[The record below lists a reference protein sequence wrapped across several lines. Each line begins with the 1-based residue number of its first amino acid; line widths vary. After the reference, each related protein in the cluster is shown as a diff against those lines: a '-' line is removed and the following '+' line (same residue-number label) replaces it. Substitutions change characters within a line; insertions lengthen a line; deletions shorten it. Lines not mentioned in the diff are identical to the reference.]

1 MDVLTTEKN
10 LGRGRAACRR
20 SALIAAS
27 GAAMALALA
36 MPAQAQTAPN
46 AQTATPE
53 ATPPGALATPP
64 SGLDPVTADSV
75 ATADQSDP
83 TGEPGSD
90 IVVTGSRITSSGFN
104 APTPTQVIGAADLQ
118 RLAQPNIFNA
128 VTQLPSL
135 QGSTGR
141 ATSVGSTSSGIQG
154 LSSFSLRGLGAIRTL
169 TLLDGQ
175 RFVGANYSGV
185 PDVSQFPQLLVQ
197 RVDVVN
203 GGASASY
210 GSDAVAGVVNFITDK
225 RFKGFKANLQGSITT
240 YGDDVGATA
249 QAAWGNSYYEDR
261 LHVVVSAEYGRQG
274 GVPNPGFGIVG
285 ANGRD
290 WYNSPAFVQT
300 GVTNT
305 PAGQPRI
312 VYVQNAQQYQYSKFG
327 LITSGPLQGIA
338 FGANGTPYQFQYGS
352 NGVPTG
358 TGAVTG
364 CTPSFCSGGDTSGVV
379 GAGTSLASKL
389 ERYNYYSRVG
399 FDFAPNNELYF
410 TFNGSRVS
418 SENSPNPGY
427 AQQANLS
434 IQCGLNNA
442 NSNPFVP
449 QSIQQACTNAGITQ
463 FQYGSALAQ
472 LGDFIEVK
480 PVRTNLRYV
489 VGANGKFRGLGS
501 EWSYDAYYQYG
512 RNYTD
517 LHVDNML
524 NISRFR
530 AAYQAI
536 RLPNGTIG
544 CASAAARAG
553 GCVPLN
559 IIGDGGVTEAALNYV
574 KPAIGPYQHTWSTQ
588 NAGAISLN
596 GQPVSTWAGPLSV
609 AFGYEYRREWYRT
622 KADPYGNGVSAAT
635 PNTADYPAD
644 PTQNTLTG
652 GNWYAGNYK
661 SGTGRYN
668 VHEGFLEL
676 DIPISNEDQLGRAN
690 INAGIRETH
699 YSTSGWIT
707 SWKVGATWDTPLTGV
722 RLRGVTSRDVRAPNL
737 SELFRT
743 PTFANATFLDPRAP
757 SQSPT
762 GGQFVQSP
770 SNTIGNTAL
779 KPETSRNTTGGFVFD
794 GSAAGFLPGFSA
806 SFDYYHIKVGG
817 IITPFSGQSAINQCF
832 LQNIAQFCSSF
843 NLDIASGPLFVNEQ
857 LFNFAQVRTNGF
869 DIEASYRRPLSGI
882 GVPGSFT
889 VRGLATRTLHYTET
903 SGLPGTIPTEQA
915 GNNRGNVPDWK
926 VFAIQSWDTDD
937 FSISVAER
945 WFSDGVYSNEY
956 IQCNPGSCPAPDPT
970 GNISTIGDNS
980 MPGALYVDLGGSYN
994 VNKSISAYFK
1004 IDNLFNKAP
1013 EPSPQNGVSYGFNP
1027 VLYDVLGRTF
1037 RAGIRLSL

>member
-1 MDVLTTEKN
+1 MKEVKSFDG
-10 LGRGRAACRR
+10 GRVSSARRAVMF
-20 SALIAAS
+20 AAS
-27 GAAMALALA
+27 GAAIAAALIATPA
-36 MPAQAQTAPN
+36 FAQAEPTPAAPEAPAAAPN
-46 AQTATPE
+46 TGTVAQNE
-53 ATPPGALATPP
+53 
-64 SGLDPVTADSV
+64 
-75 ATADQSDP
+75 
-83 TGEPGSD
+83 E
-90 IVVTGSRITSSGFN
+90 IIVTGSRITSSGFS
-104 APTPTQVIGAADLQ
+104 APTPTQVIGAADINK
-118 RLAQPNIFNA
+118 LAQPNIFNA
-128 VTQLPSL
+128 ITQLPSL

-210 GSDAVAGVVNFITDK
+210 GSDAVAGVVNFVTDK
-225 RFKGFKANLQGSITT
+225 RFKGFKANFQGSITD
-240 YGDDVGATA
+240 YGDDEGVTA
-249 QAAWGNSYYEDR
+249 QAAWGDSFMDDR
-261 LHVVVSAEYGRQG
+261 LHVAISGEYGYQG

-312 VYVQNAQQYQYSKFG
+312 INIRNAQQYQYSKYG

-338 FGANGTPYQFQYGS
+338 FGAGGQPYQFQYGS

-389 ERYNYYSRVG
+389 ERFNGYGRVG
-399 FDFAPNNELYF
+399 YDFAPDNEIYV
-410 TFNGSRVS
+410 TFNASRVK

-427 AQQANLS
+427 AQQANLT
-434 IQCGLNNA
+434 IQCGVANPNA
-442 NSNPFVP
+442 NPFVP
-449 QSIQQACTNAGITQ
+449 DSIQQACTNAGITS

-472 LGDFIEVK
+472 LGDFIKVE
-480 PVRTNLRYV
+480 PIRTSLRGV
-489 VGANGKFRGLGS
+489 IGATGKFEGLGT
-501 EWSYDAYYQYG
+501 EWTYDAYYEYG
-512 RNYTD
+512 HNKTD
-517 LHVDNML
+517 LHVSNML

-530 AAYQAI
+530 AAYQAV
-536 RLPNGTIG
+536 RLANGTIA
-544 CASAAARAG
+544 CANEAARAA

-574 KPAIGPYQHTWSTQ
+574 KPAIGPYQHTWSSQ
-588 NAGAISLN
+588 NAAALSLN
-596 GQPVSTWAGPLSV
+596 GQPVNTWAGPVSV

-622 KADPYGNGVSAAT
+622 EADPYGNGVNADT
-635 PNTADYPAD
+635 PNTVDYPAD

-661 SGTGRYN
+661 NGSGKYN

-676 DIPISNEDQLGRAN
+676 DIPISNEDQIGRAN
-690 INAGIRETH
+690 INAGVRHTR

-707 SWKVGATWDTPLTGV
+707 SWKVGGTWDTPLTGI

-757 SQSPT
+757 GTSPT
-762 GGQFVQSP
+762 AGQFVQAP

-779 KPETSRNTTGGFVFD
+779 KPETSRNTTGGVVFN
-794 GSAAGFLPGFSA
+794 GSEAGFLPGFNA
-806 SFDYYHIKVGG
+806 SFDYYNIKVKG
-817 IITPFSGQSAINQCF
+817 IITPFTGQSAINQCF

-843 NLDIASGPLFVNEQ
+843 NLDASAGPLFVNEQ
-857 LFNFAQVRTNGF
+857 LFNFARVRTNGY

-882 GVPGSFT
+882 GLPGSFT
-889 VRGLATRTLHYTET
+889 IRGLATRTLHYTET

-915 GNNRGNVPDWK
+915 GVNRGNTPDWK
-926 VFAIQSWDTDD
+926 VFGIQSWDTDK
-937 FSISVAER
+937 FSISVTER
-945 WFSDGVYSNEY
+945 WFSDGVYSNEF
-956 IQCNPGSCPAPDPT
+956 IECTPGSCPATDPT
-970 GNISTIGDNS
+970 GNTSTIDNNH
-980 MPGALYVDLGGSYN
+980 MDGAFYLDVGGSYN
-994 VNKSISAYFK
+994 FTDNITAYFK
-1004 IDNLFNKAP
+1004 IDNALNKAP
-1013 EPSPQNGVSYGFNP
+1013 EASPQNGVTYGFNP

-1037 RAGIRLSL
+1037 RAGIRLNF